1 MSVSAP
7 ASPSTRQY
15 DLDWIRVIAFFLLI
29 LYHVGM
35 FYVPWDWHVKTPH
48 PVPALEPIMMLTSP
62 WRLTL
67 LFLVSGA
74 ATRFL
79 AGKMAIAG
87 TVDVRALTRARVARL
102 LPPLLLAIFV
112 IVPPQSFF
120 EIVEKV
126 PDQAL
131 PYADFYLRY
140 VTGSGH
146 WCRGTDCLMTPT
158 YNHMW
163 FVAYLLAYTLVLCG
177 LLAVAGP
184 ALKRLERGVAWALG
198 GWRLLVLPI
207 LFLGVIR
214 FALLSR
220 FPMTHWIVNDWY
232 DHALSFSAFLFGFLT
247 APVESLRQGFMRL
260 RWTALAV
267 ALAAYAAFATYA
279 WIYRAD
285 DAVPPEALRA
295 VMRFVYA
302 ADQWAAIAAAL
313 GFGAR
318 HLTRDSAALRYL
330 VPAVFPF
337 YLVHQTVTVVL
348 GHYLAKAA
356 LPQGIEAPLL
366 ILGTFAACFAVY
378 EAVRRVNPLRPWFG
392 LKPRP
397 AGQLA
402 ERPQLA

>member
-7 ASPSTRQY
+7 SPLSTRRY

-35 FYVPWDWHVKTPH
+35 FYVPWDWHVKSPH
-48 PVPALEPIMMLTSP
+48 TVPALEPIMMLTSP

-79 AGKMAIAG
+79 ADKMVIADKMAVG
-87 TVDVRALTRARVARL
+87 ALTRARVARL

-131 PYADFYLRY
+131 PYAAFYLKY

-146 WCRGTDCLMTPT
+146 WCRGTDCLATPT

-177 LLAVAGP
+177 LLAVGRE
-184 ALKRLERGVAWALG
+184 LLRRLERGMELALG
-198 GWRLLVLPI
+198 GWRLLVLPL
-207 LFLGVIR
+207 LFLGLIR
-214 FALLSR
+214 YALLDR

-232 DHALSFSAFLFGFLT
+232 DHALSFSAFLFGFLMAKSET
-247 APVESLRQGFMRL
+247 LRQGFL
-260 RWTALAV
+260 RPRWSALLV
-267 ALAAYAAFATYA
+267 ALPAYAVFATYA
-279 WIYRAD
+279 WAYRAD
-285 DAVPPEALRA
+285 DAVPPEALRT

-302 ADQWAAIAAAL
+302 ADQWAAIAAVL

-337 YLVHQTVTVVL
+337 YLVHQTATVVL
-348 GHYLAKAA
+348 GHYLAKAG
-356 LPQGIEAPLL
+356 LPQGLEAPLL
-366 ILGTFAACFAVY
+366 ILGTFATCLAVY

-397 AGQLA
+397 AGRLEAQA
-402 ERPQLA
+402 QAA

>member
-1 MSVSAP
+1 MP
-7 ASPSTRQY
+7 AAARRH

-35 FYVPWDWHVKTPH
+35 FYVPWDWHVKSPH
-48 PVPALEPIMMLTSP
+48 PVPALEPIMQLTSP
-62 WRLTL
+62 WRLSL

-74 ATRFL
+74 ATRFM
-79 AGKMAIAG
+79 ADKMAVG
-87 TVDVRALTRARVARL
+87 ALTRARVARL

-126 PDQAL
+126 PDQA
-131 PYADFYLRY
+131 PPFAAFYLKY

-163 FVAYLLAYTLVLCG
+163 FVAYLLAYTLALS
-177 LLAVAGP
+177 LMLTTMAAG
-184 ALKRLERGVAWALG
+184 LKRLERALETG
-198 GWRLLVLPI
+198 LRGWRLLVLPI
-207 LFLGVIR
+207 LALGLMR
-214 FALLSR
+214 YALLDR

-232 DHALSFSAFLFGFLT
+232 DHALSFSAFLFGYLAAKSET
-247 APVESLRQGFMRL
+247 LRQAFLRL
-260 RWTALAV
+260 RRPALLIAV
-267 ALAAYAAFATYA
+267 LSYATVATYF

-285 DAVPPEALRA
+285 DATPPDALRA

-302 ADQWAAIAAAL
+302 ADQWAAIAAVL

-318 HLTRDSAALRYL
+318 HLNHDSPALRYL

-337 YLVHQTVTVVL
+337 YLVHQTATVVL
-348 GHYLAKAA
+348 GHYLAKVG
-356 LPQGIEAPLL
+356 LPQGLEAALL
-366 ILGTFAACFAVY
+366 VAGTFGTCLGVY
-378 EAVRRVNPLRPWFG
+378 EGVRRVTMLRPWFG
-392 LKPRP
+392 LKPRG
-397 AGQLA
+397 AGRMA
-402 ERPQLA
+402 VRPQTA

>member
-1 MSVSAP
+1 MSVSAS
-7 ASPSTRQY
+7 SPFSTRRY

-35 FYVPWDWHVKTPH
+35 FYVPWDWHVKSPH
-48 PVPALEPIMMLTSP
+48 TVPALEPIMMLTSP

-79 AGKMAIAG
+79 ADKMVMDGKMAVG
-87 TVDVRALTRARVARL
+87 ALTRARVARL

-131 PYADFYLRY
+131 PYAAFYLKY

-146 WCRGTDCLMTPT
+146 WCRGTDCLATPT

-177 LLAVAGP
+177 LLAVGRE
-184 ALKRLERGVAWALG
+184 LLRRLERGMEWALG
-198 GWRLLVLPI
+198 GWRLLVLPL
-207 LFLGVIR
+207 LFLGLIR
-214 FALLSR
+214 YALLDR

-232 DHALSFSAFLFGFLT
+232 DHALSFSAFLFGFLMAKSET
-247 APVESLRQGFMRL
+247 LRQGFLRL
-260 RWTALAV
+260 RWPALLV
-267 ALAAYAAFATYA
+267 ALPAYAIFATYA
-279 WIYRAD
+279 WAYRAD

-302 ADQWAAIAAAL
+302 ADQWAAIAAVL

-337 YLVHQTVTVVL
+337 YLVHQTATVVL
-348 GHYLAKAA
+348 GHYLAKAG
-356 LPQGIEAPLL
+356 LPQGLEAPLL
-366 ILGTFAACFAVY
+366 ILGTFATCLAVY

-392 LKPRP
+392 LKPTP
-397 AGQLA
+397 AGRLEAQA
-402 ERPQLA
+402 QAA